1 MYNVIV
7 LNGGDLASTR
17 VVRPYGACRAKQG
30 ARKIKLV
37 INVDAKNDAIFAGN
51 SDLAIAA

>member
-1 MYNVIV
+1 MSEFI
-7 LNGGDLASTR
+7 GGDLASTR
-17 VVRPYGACRAKQG
+17 VAIPCGACRAKQG

-51 SDLAIAA
+51 TPLEAAA